1 MEKYDSKAIEKK
13 WQKKWEK
20 EKIFEA
26 KDFSKN
32 PKFFILDMFPYP
44 SGVGLHVGHPR
55 GYVGSDIIAHF
66 KRMNGYNVLHPMG
79 WDAFGLPAENYAIK
93 TGIHPEISIKENI
106 ERFKKQMENIGLSY
120 DWSREINTTDP
131 EYYKWTQWIF
141 LKLFE
146 KGLAY
151 QATLPI
157 NWCPSCKTGLA
168 NEEVVDGRCERCGAV
183 VTKKN
188 IKQWVLKITDYA
200 EKLLEDLEKLDW
212 PEKIKEMQKNWIG
225 KSVGADIEFQVE
237 RKGEILLVHGKDT
250 NSKGKD
256 WYVWLKNLCKTN
268 NVDFIAPDLPKSED
282 PILNE
287 WIQEI
292 EKNNPDENSILI
304 GHSRGGVA
312 ILRYLERLNS
322 NKKFRKII
330 LIGTNRGNEGQ
341 DSDFYKDGEF
351 NYERIKKHCDKF
363 VVIHSKDDE
372 WVDFQSGEI
381 NARGLDAKFYRL
393 DNRGHFGRKVKDIL
407 ELVGE
412 LFQNI
417 KIFTTRP
424 DTIFGATFMVLAP
437 EHELVEKITIPEK
450 LKEITQYQEETKKKL
465 DIERQV
471 EGKEKTGVFTG
482 AYAVNP
488 ASKEKIPIYIADYV
502 LPHYGYGAIMGVPAH
517 DERDRDFAE
526 KFDLPIKEIELDKTM
541 EQIVKWLEKKGC
553 GKGTVNY
560 KLRDWIFSRQRYWGE
575 PIPLVFCENCKK
587 RIEKGDY
594 KKGEF
599 SKGELLNPGW
609 IALSDKE
616 LPLELPKLEKYQPTG
631 TGESPLMQAKDWVQT
646 NCPKCGSTAVRETN
660 TMPQW
665 AGSCWYFLAYIMLKS
680 QKLNSK
686 FKIQNSKL
694 IKYWLPVDFYIGGAE
709 HAVLHLL
716 YSRFWIK
723 ALYDAKILH
732 FSEPFLK
739 LQTIGLILAPDGQ
752 KMSKSRG
759 NVINPD
765 GVIEN
770 YGADAFRLYEMF
782 MGPFDQAIS
791 WDSEGILGVKRFLEK
806 VWNIFSELN
815 GKDSKKIERKLH
827 QVIKKVTEDIE
838 AQKFNTAIAAMMEF
852 VNETQNHGISQKQ
865 AEDFLKIL
873 TPFAP
878 HIAEELWQRLGY
890 ENSIFKEKWPEYDKK
905 LIKEEAFYLV
915 VQINGKKR
923 DTVGTPL
930 GISEKQAK
938 NLALKSEKIQKW
950 LKNKKIK
957 KIIFVKD
964 KLINFVV

>member
-1 MEKYDSKAIEKK
+1 MEKYDPKAIEKK
-13 WQKKWEK
+13 WQEKWEK

-26 KDFSKN
+26 KDYSKN

-44 SGVGLHVGHPR
+44 SGAGLHVGHPR

-93 TGIHPEISIKENI
+93 TGIHPAVSIKENI
-106 ERFKKQMENIGLSY
+106 QRFKKQMGNIGLSY

-131 EYYKWTQWIF
+131 DYYKWTQWIF

-168 NEEVVDGRCERCGAV
+168 NEEVVNGKCERCGTV

-200 EKLLEDLEKLDW
+200 EKLLDGLEKLDW
-212 PEKIKEMQKNWIG
+212 PEKIKEMQRNWIG
-225 KSVGADIEFQVE
+225 KSEGADIIFPINNSDL
-237 RKGEILLVHGKDT
+237 EI
-250 NSKGKD
+250 
-256 WYVWLKNLCKTN
+256 
-268 NVDFIAPDLPKSED
+268 
-282 PILNE
+282 
-287 WIQEI
+287 
-292 EKNNPDENSILI
+292 
-304 GHSRGGVA
+304 
-312 ILRYLERLNS
+312 
-322 NKKFRKII
+322 
-330 LIGTNRGNEGQ
+330 
-341 DSDFYKDGEF
+341 
-351 NYERIKKHCDKF
+351 
-363 VVIHSKDDE
+363 
-372 WVDFQSGEI
+372 
-381 NARGLDAKFYRL
+381 
-393 DNRGHFGRKVKDIL
+393 KV
-407 ELVGE
+407 
-412 LFQNI
+412 
-417 KIFTTRP
+417 FTTRP

-437 EHELVEKITIPEK
+437 EHKLVEKITISEK
-450 LKEITQYQEETKKKL
+450 LEEVKQYQEETKKKL
-465 DIERQV
+465 DIERQI
-471 EGKEKTGVFTG
+471 EDKEKTGVFTG

-488 ASKEKIPIYIADYV
+488 ATKEKIPIYIADYV
-502 LPHYGYGAIMGVPAH
+502 LPHYGYGAIMAVPAH
-517 DERDRDFAE
+517 DERDLEFAKRYRLEIIEVVAPYYLSDCFRDDKITEDRDVVTAIVKNSKTNQYLCLEWKSTGWKSFPAGGIDGEDIVVAAKREVEEETGYKNIRFIKQIGNSIYADFYRPHKNSNIRANFRCLLFELENEERSAVDE
-526 KFDLPIKEIELDKTM
+526 KEKQQHGVVWIDEDKVESFLNVWNMKVLWQRFLNDSYVYNGNGKNINSDFLNNLKT
-541 EQIVKWLEKKGC
+541 EEAQKKIIKWLENKKF
-553 GKGTVNY
+553 GKQTINY
-560 KLRDWIFSRQRYWGE
+560 KLRDWVFSRQRYWGE

-609 IALSDKE
+609 IALPDKE

-631 TGESPLMQAKDWVQT
+631 TGESPLEQVKDWIQT
-646 NCPKCGSTAVRETN
+646 KCPKCESVAIRETN

-665 AGSCWYFLAYIMLKS
+665 AGSCWYFIRYIDPKNKKELIDKRLAKH
-680 QKLNSK
+680 
-686 FKIQNSKL
+686 
-694 IKYWLPVDFYIGGAE
+694 WLPVDFYIGGAE

-723 ALYDAKILH
+723 VLYDAKIIH

-739 LQTIGLILAPDGQ
+739 LQTIGLILASDRQ

-765 GVIEN
+765 EVIEN

-782 MGPFDQAIS
+782 MGPFDQPIS
-791 WDSEGILGVKRFLEK
+791 WDSEGILGTRRFLEK
-806 VWNIFSELN
+806 IWNIFSEIN

-827 QVIKKVTEDIE
+827 QVIKKVTEDIQV
-838 AQKFNTAIAAMMEF
+838 QKFNTAIAAMMEF
-852 VNETQNHGISQKQ
+852 VNEVQNHGISKKQ
-865 AEDFLKIL
+865 AESFLKIL

-878 HIAEELWQRLGY
+878 HIAEELWHRLGY
-890 ENSIFKEKWPEYDKK
+890 ENSILKEKWPEYDKK
-905 LIKEEAFYLV
+905 LIEEEAFYLV
-915 VQINGKKR
+915 VQINGKLR
-923 DTVGTPL
+923 DTIGTPL

-938 NLALKSEKIQKW
+938 KLALESEKIQKW
-950 LKNKKIK
+950 LKDKKIK

-964 KLINFVV
+964 KLINFVVK